1 MAQATLSCRYAAI
14 HLVYHSF
21 YTVSPF
27 RVGRG
32 DLTPPQTQIVG
43 ETVVSRQSKSAAPEG
58 VALVVYGGRESARKT
73 PRGAALR
80 KSGKTGATAICSG
93 KCA

>member
-32 DLTPPQTQIVG
+32 ALTPPQTQIVG

-58 VALVVYGGRESARKT
+58 VALVVCGGEGKRSENPARRSAPEER
-73 PRGAALR
+73 
-80 KSGKTGATAICSG
+80 
-93 KCA
+93 